1 MEVITKEQL
10 AQRRES
16 IAQEQGLAC
25 GNDVRCYNCKAWG
38 YNCGKVMNSM
48 GESRC
53 AQRKGRT
60 ASYQWCKH
68 FACVGK
74 EDKA

>member
-10 AQRRES
+10 AQRRET

-25 GNDVRCYNCKAWG
+25 GNDVRC

-53 AQRKGRT
+53 AQRKGKT

-74 EDKA
+74 EDKT